1 MATFRFLVL
10 KSLTEANTEPQTQ
23 TQSRKDPTMFSQTQ
37 AQSVIDRA
45 LEPLKKAIKQAH
57 KDKDHPGEL
66 DARRNLAAAKMILS
80 ENARRTT
87 PGGSY
92 DHHMGPGY
100 TRLFSRTG
108 TLGEDSAVRGI

>member
-1 MATFRFLVL
+1 
-10 KSLTEANTEPQTQ
+10 
-23 TQSRKDPTMFSQTQ
+23 
-37 AQSVIDRA
+37 
-45 LEPLKKAIKQAH
+45 
-57 KDKDHPGEL
+57 
-66 DARRNLAAAKMILS
+66 MILS

-108 TLGEDSAVRGI
+108 TLGEDSAVKGI